1 MEVEVIE
8 DASNIYPVLKQ
19 LIENTVTKLVAMGV
33 SFDRSSKHLNR
44 SVEQALDRGVQ
55 FQYVTLD
62 INANLDI
69 FAQQFGQTVEE
80 LRTEIKSSEAVLDK
94 FSRQHKN
101 LFSYYPTKRC
111 PNYRIYISDP
121 DSDSPNGII
130 IFYGSSTDSPNLPA
144 FVIPN
149 FLESRFESYFKDAL
163 RAISRETNCRVF
175 IIHGHS
181 EAKRRELK
189 DLLKYEFNLEPIVL
203 IDEPDQGS
211 STLIEKFE
219 RYAPSCAYAIALIT
233 PDDLI
238 NKGSEIYLQAR
249 PNVLLELGWFMSHL
263 GRNGVLLLVQ
273 GDSKLPSDLSGI
285 VTKRFN
291 DNISEIALNIKR
303 ELDQQNVARR

>member
-1 MEVEVIE
+1 MEVIE

-19 LIENTVTKLVAMGV
+19 LIDNTTTKFVAMGV
-33 SFDRSSKHLNR
+33 AFDRSLKHLNR
-44 SVEQALDRGVQ
+44 SIEQALDRGVE

-69 FAQQFGQTVEE
+69 YAQQFGQTVEE
-80 LRTEIKSSEAVLDK
+80 LSTEIKSSEAVLGR
-94 FSRQHKN
+94 FSRQYKN

-121 DSDSPNGII
+121 DSDSPKGII

-149 FLESRFESYFKDAL
+149 FLESQFESYFKDAL
-163 RAISRETNCRVF
+163 RAISKETNCRVF
-175 IIHGHS
+175 IIHGHA

-189 DLLKYEFNLEPIVL
+189 DLLKYEFNLDPIVL
-203 IDEPDQGS
+203 IDEPDQGA

-233 PDDLI
+233 PDDLV
-238 NKGSEIYLQAR
+238 NKDGEIYLQAR
-249 PNVLLELGWFMSHL
+249 PNVLLELGWFMANL

-273 GDSKLPSDLSGI
+273 GDNSKLPSDLSGI

-291 DNISEIALNIKR
+291 NNISEIALNIKR
-303 ELDQQNVARR
+303 ELDQQNIARR

>member
-1 MEVEVIE
+1 MEVIE
-8 DASNIYPVLKQ
+8 DASNIYPTLKQ
-19 LIENTVTKLVAMGV
+19 LIDNTTTKFLAMGV
-33 SFDRSSKHLNR
+33 AFDRSLKHLNL
-44 SVEQALDRGVQ
+44 SIEQALNRGVK

-94 FSRQHKN
+94 FSNQYKGS
-101 LFSYYPTKRC
+101 FSYYPTKRC

-121 DSDSPNGII
+121 DSDFPKGII

-144 FVIPN
+144 FIIPN
-149 FLESRFESYFKDAL
+149 FLESQFESYFKDAL
-163 RAISRETNCRVF
+163 KAISKETNCRVF

-189 DLLKYEFNLEPIVL
+189 DLLKYEFNLDPIVL

-211 STLIEKFE
+211 FTLIEKFE
-219 RYAPSCAYAIALIT
+219 RYAPTCAYAIALIT

-238 NKGSEIYLQAR
+238 DKNGEIYLQSR

-263 GRNGVLLLVQ
+263 GRNNILLLVQ

-291 DNISEIALNIKR
+291 NNISEIALNIKR

>member
-130 IFYGSSTDSPNLPA
+130 VFM
-144 FVIPN
+144 
-149 FLESRFESYFKDAL
+149 AL
-163 RAISRETNCRVF
+163 QR
-175 IIHGHS
+175 
-181 EAKRRELK
+181 
-189 DLLKYEFNLEPIVL
+189 IVL
-203 IDEPDQGS
+203 
-211 STLIEKFE
+211 TCL
-219 RYAPSCAYAIALIT
+219 
-233 PDDLI
+233 
-238 NKGSEIYLQAR
+238 
-249 PNVLLELGWFMSHL
+249 HL
-263 GRNGVLLLVQ
+263 
-273 GDSKLPSDLSGI
+273 
-285 VTKRFN
+285 
-291 DNISEIALNIKR
+291 
-303 ELDQQNVARR
+303 

>member
-1 MEVEVIE
+1 MELIQ
-8 DASNIYPVLKQ
+8 DASNIFPILKE
-19 LIENTVTKLVAMGV
+19 IIDNTTTKLLVMGV
-33 SFDRSSKHLNR
+33 SFDRSLKHLTC
-44 SVEQALDRGVQ
+44 SVEQALDRGVE

-62 INANLDI
+62 ANANLDI

-80 LRTEIKSSEAVLDK
+80 LKTEIKSSEAVLDK
-94 FSRQHKN
+94 FSRKYKS

-121 DSDSPNGII
+121 DSDSPSGII

-144 FVIPN
+144 FIIKN
-149 FLESRFESYFKDAL
+149 FLESQFESYFKDAL
-163 RAISRETNCRVF
+163 KAINRETNCRVF

-189 DLLKYEFNLEPIVL
+189 DLLKYEFNLDPIVL
-203 IDEPDQGS
+203 VDEPDQGS

-219 RYAPSCAYAIALIT
+219 RYAPSCAYALALIT

-238 NKGSEIYLQAR
+238 NKNGETYLQAR
-249 PNVLLELGWFMSHL
+249 PNVLLELGWFMCHL
-263 GRNGVLLLVQ
+263 GRKGVLLLVQ
-273 GDSKLPSDLSGI
+273 GDSQLPSDLSGI

-291 DNISEIALNIKR
+291 NNISEIALNIKR
-303 ELDQQNVARR
+303 ELDDQNIARR